1 MVYRQIMSADAL
13 SGVIAMSRT
22 FENKRVEVI
31 IREAPEDVPA
41 PKIDMANIGRMMDG
55 SITQALI

>member
-1 MVYRQIMSADAL
+1 MSADAL